1 MIRYKIITCYNQK
14 NCMMDQVSNVS
25 IELAVGDGPKVWMFL
40 GDESVLFSAKVVFS
54 ITSKVVG
61 IPLAGFAIPYLVGV
75 LWRHR
80 NFSNWLRFVGFATSK
95 AWQNGSAE
103 NLSELA

>member
-1 MIRYKIITCYNQK
+1 
-14 NCMMDQVSNVS
+14 MMDQFSNVS
-25 IELAVGDGPKVWMFL
+25 IELAVGDGPLQIPPPKVWMFL

-54 ITSKVVG
+54 ITSKVFG